1 MISKNETKYIQSL
14 FQKKKRDEEG
24 VFVCEGVKLVQE
36 LIQSGFTVKRVYA
49 TQGWA
54 DAHYA
59 LSNLTVV
66 TETELGKLS
75 GLTTPN
81 QVLAVAEKRPAPV
94 NFLLQRRF
102 TLMLDGIQDPGNFGT
117 MLRTADWFGVNQV
130 IASPDCADLYN
141 PKTVQATMGSIFRVQ
156 VLYAQPDAI
165 LKDSPVTVYGALLHG
180 EPVYRL
186 QQVNEGILVIGNES
200 RGIRENILPFIQSPV
215 TIPAKGGAE
224 SLNAAVATGIMLS
237 HMIG

>member
-54 DAHYA
+54 DAQNA

-94 NFLLQRRF
+94 SFLLQRRF

-117 MLRTADWFGVNQV
+117 MLRTADWFGIKQV

-156 VLYAQPDAI
+156 VLYAQPYEK

-200 RGIRENILPFIQSPV
+200 KGIRENILPYIQTPV